1 MPTGHEV
8 GQQAFI
14 KRVLTLG
21 YFGRQVKPVKFS
33 GEFLSRCLTW
43 EQSADEIEEVV
54 GEALARYFAS
64 QSK

>member
-1 MPTGHEV
+1 
-8 GQQAFI
+8 
-14 KRVLTLG
+14 VLTLG